1 MNKGDELKKNS
12 SLTRK
17 EYNKNMDKIDEI
29 VNDVRT
35 KLKTKISKTNAIE
48 FLSLSSQKILC

>member
-1 MNKGDELKKNS
+1 MNSKKS

-35 KLKTKISKTNAIE
+35 KLKTKIS
-48 FLSLSSQKILC
+48 